1 MSANYLLLSFALR
14 YPLLVILTITL
25 GFSGAVFN
33 GISTTLIVPLI
44 LGFLGQNNISV
55 TGMPPLI
62 KNLFNFL
69 SIVSPEQELLSLT
82 IVVIAGI
89 ILKNLCG
96 YINVLVSSRLSQLLV
111 NGMRKDGLRLLL
123 DVDLDFYTKSK
134 VGDIINQISNE
145 VGRAAGAVR
154 TVINIFTIAVTILVF
169 VAILLSISWQLTI
182 VSTCLLILVT
192 LLNQTFI
199 RKARNFGKILSD
211 KSARY
216 STALLEILIGIRL
229 IKGVANE
236 DHEFQRLSTLIEDR
250 EVAEFRSQSYFA
262 AIAPINEI
270 SGILAILG
278 IVTIGRVFF
287 VNQLDSLSTL
297 LLTYLFILFRLLPF
311 VGQLNSSRSGLANAI
326 PSAEII
332 ANFLSRENKPIMI
345 NGSHPYQKIQEGI
358 RFRDLTFAYPNHDNL
373 VLDHINLWI
382 PKGTTLALV
391 GASGAGKSTLADL
404 IPRFYD
410 PLSGAITLD
419 GKDLREYDLRSL
431 RRDLGIV
438 SQDTFLFND
447 SVHNNIAYSR
457 EQATNHEVI
466 EAAKRANA
474 YEFIIQLPDG
484 FDTQVGDRGVMLSG
498 GQRQRLAIARA
509 LLRDPDI
516 LILDEATSALD
527 TVSERLVQQA
537 LEELCR
543 NRTTI
548 VIAHRLSTI
557 QKADQIAVMDKG
569 RVVEV
574 GNHEELLRLG
584 GYYTQLYAMQFDQD
598 AQAVIKTAVNDALE
612 KISYEIRSRLTP
624 MIGFLRLVV
633 DDLIDSPA
641 EREELIEE
649 SYDSALR
656 ILKTLEYLQASAN
669 KTSSDKPDKQ
679 EILKDISKDISKNIS
694 KDIRVDNTNQ
704 LYLQA
709 TLESDRQED
718 SAADNSTPPHRQETL
733 ENNPPVATVYSEP
746 VELLSD
752 HTSDPFGSAQGKSLN
767 DRTSA
772 PLSDHTSERLSD
784 HLESSS

>member
-25 GFSGAVFN
+25 GFSGAIFN
-33 GISTTLIVPLI
+33 GLSTTLIVPLI
-44 LGFLGQNNISV
+44 LGFLGQNKTISV
-55 TGMPPLI
+55 SGMPPFI
-62 KNLFNFL
+62 KNLFNLL
-69 SIVSPEQELLSLT
+69 SIVSPEQQLLSLT

-89 ILKNLCG
+89 ILKNLSG
-96 YINVLVSSRLSQLLV
+96 YINILVSSRLSQLLV

-123 DVDLDFYTKSK
+123 DVDLDFHTKSK

-154 TVINIFTIAVTILVF
+154 TVINIFTIVVTILVF

-182 VSTCLLILVT
+182 VSTCLLMLVT

-216 STALLEILIGIRL
+216 STALLEILLGIRL
-229 IKGVANE
+229 IKGVANK

-250 EVAEFRSQSYFA
+250 EVAEFRSQVYFA

-278 IVTIGRVFF
+278 IVTVGRVFF
-287 VNQLDSLSTL
+287 SNQLDSLSTL

-326 PSAEII
+326 PSAEIV
-332 ANFLSRENKPIMI
+332 ANFLSRENKPIMV
-345 NGSHPYQKIQEGI
+345 NGSYPYKKIKEGI
-358 RFRDLTFAYPNHDNL
+358 RFQSLTFAYPNHENL
-373 VLDHINLWI
+373 VLDQINLWV

-391 GASGAGKSTLADL
+391 GASGSGKSTLVDL

-419 GKDLREYDLRSL
+419 GKDLRDYDLRSL

-457 EQATNHEVI
+457 EQATHHEVI

-557 QKADQIAVMDKG
+557 QKADQIAVMDQG

-574 GNHEELLRLG
+574 GSHEELLRLG

-598 AQAVIKTAVNDALE
+598 ANAVIKTAVNDALE

-633 DDLIDSPA
+633 DDLADSPA
-641 EREELIEE
+641 EKDELIEE

-669 KTSSDKPDKQ
+669 KKGKQVLPQ
-679 EILKDISKDISKNIS
+679 EIPPDPIQPHSPETIENDPTSRTLPS
-694 KDIRVDNTNQ
+694 
-704 LYLQA
+704 LGEA
-709 TLESDRQED
+709 TPTASSGLHSDR
-718 SAADNSTPPHRQETL
+718 L
-733 ENNPPVATVYSEP
+733 ENS
-746 VELLSD
+746 
-752 HTSDPFGSAQGKSLN
+752 
-767 DRTSA
+767 
-772 PLSDHTSERLSD
+772 PLEK
-784 HLESSS
+784 ES

>member
-1 MSANYLLLSFALR
+1 M
-14 YPLLVILTITL
+14 
-25 GFSGAVFN
+25 
-33 GISTTLIVPLI
+33 
-44 LGFLGQNNISV
+44 
-55 TGMPPLI
+55 
-62 KNLFNFL
+62 
-69 SIVSPEQELLSLT
+69 
-82 IVVIAGI
+82 
-89 ILKNLCG
+89 
-96 YINVLVSSRLSQLLV
+96 
-111 NGMRKDGLRLLL
+111 
-123 DVDLDFYTKSK
+123 
-134 VGDIINQISNE
+134 
-145 VGRAAGAVR
+145 
-154 TVINIFTIAVTILVF
+154 
-169 VAILLSISWQLTI
+169 
-182 VSTCLLILVT
+182 LVT

-216 STALLEILIGIRL
+216 STALLEILLGIRL

-236 DHEFQRLSTLIEDR
+236 DYEFQRLSTLIEDR
-250 EVAEFRSQSYFA
+250 EVAEFRSQVYFA

-278 IVTIGRVFF
+278 IVTVGRVFF
-287 VNQLDSLSTL
+287 SNQLDSLSTL

-326 PSAEII
+326 PSAEIV
-332 ANFLSRENKPIMI
+332 ANFLSRENKPIMV
-345 NGSHPYQKIQEGI
+345 NGSYPYEKIKEGI
-358 RFRDLTFAYPNHDNL
+358 RFQALTFAYPNHENL
-373 VLDHINLWI
+373 VLDQINLWI

-391 GASGAGKSTLADL
+391 GASGSGKSTLVDL

-419 GKDLREYDLRSL
+419 GKDLRDYDLRSL
-431 RRDLGIV
+431 HRDLGIV

-557 QKADQIAVMDKG
+557 QKADQIAVMDQG

-574 GNHEELLRLG
+574 GSHEELLRLG
-584 GYYTQLYAMQFDQD
+584 GYYTQIYAMQFDQD
-598 AQAVIKTAVNDALE
+598 ATAVIKTAVNDALE

-633 DDLIDSPA
+633 DDLVDSPA
-641 EREELIEE
+641 EKDELIEE

-669 KTSSDKPDKQ
+669 KQGKQVLPQ
-679 EILKDISKDISKNIS
+679 EISPDLIQPHSPETIENEI
-694 KDIRVDNTNQ
+694 IEN
-704 LYLQA
+704 
-709 TLESDRQED
+709 D
-718 SAADNSTPPHRQETL
+718 STSTTF
-733 ENNPPVATVYSEP
+733 YSEP

-752 HTSDPFGSAQGKSLN
+752 HI
-767 DRTSA
+767 
-772 PLSDHTSERLSD
+772 
-784 HLESSS
+784 ESSSLEKES

>member
-1 MSANYLLLSFALR
+1 MSANYLLLRFALR

-25 GFSGAVFN
+25 GFSGAIFN
-33 GISTTLIVPLI
+33 GLSTTLIVPLI
-44 LGFLGQNNISV
+44 LGFLGQNDLVSV
-55 TGMPPLI
+55 SGMPPLI
-62 KNLFNFL
+62 RNLFNFL
-69 SIVSPEQELLSLT
+69 SIVSPEKQLLSLT

-96 YINVLVSSRLSQLLV
+96 YINILVSSRLSQLLV

-182 VSTCLLILVT
+182 VSTCLLMLVT

-278 IVTIGRVFF
+278 IVTVGRVFF
-287 VNQLDSLSTL
+287 SNQLDSLSTL

-332 ANFLSRENKPIMI
+332 ANFLNRENKPIMI
-345 NGSHPYQKIQEGI
+345 NGSYPYEKIKEGI
-358 RFRDLTFAYPNHDNL
+358 RFQDLSFAYPNHDNL
-373 VLDHINLWI
+373 VLDQINLWI

-410 PLSGAITLD
+410 PLSGIITLD
-419 GKDLREYDLRSL
+419 GRDLREYDLQSL
-431 RRDLGIV
+431 RRELGIV

-457 EQATNHEVI
+457 EQATHHEVI

-557 QKADQIAVMDKG
+557 QKADQIAVMDQGK
-569 RVVEV
+569 VVEV

-598 AQAVIKTAVNDALE
+598 ANAVIKTAVNDALE

-633 DDLIDSPA
+633 DDLVDSPA

-669 KTSSDKPDKQ
+669 KQGKQHLPQ
-679 EILKDISKDISKNIS
+679 EISPNLL
-694 KDIRVDNTNQ
+694 Q
-704 LYLQA
+704 PPLQA
-709 TLESDRQED
+709 TI
-718 SAADNSTPPHRQETL
+718 
-733 ENNPPVATVYSEP
+733 ENEATSPTFYSEP
-746 VELLSD
+746 IELPPSLQEATPTTASL
-752 HTSDPFGSAQGKSLN
+752 GS
-767 DRTSA
+767 
-772 PLSDHTSERLSD
+772 HSD
-784 HLESSS
+784 HLENPPLEKET

>member
-1 MSANYLLLSFALR
+1 MSANYLLLRFALR

-25 GFSGAVFN
+25 GFSGAIFN
-33 GISTTLIVPLI
+33 GLSTTLIVPLI
-44 LGFLGQNNISV
+44 LGFLGQNDLVSV
-55 TGMPPLI
+55 SGMPPLI
-62 KNLFNFL
+62 RNLFNFL
-69 SIVSPEQELLSLT
+69 SIVSPEKQLLSLT

-96 YINVLVSSRLSQLLV
+96 YINILVSSRLSQLLV

-182 VSTCLLILVT
+182 VSTCLLMLVT

-278 IVTIGRVFF
+278 IVTVGRVFF
-287 VNQLDSLSTL
+287 SNQLDSLSTL

-332 ANFLSRENKPIMI
+332 ANFLSRGNKPIMI
-345 NGSHPYQKIQEGI
+345 NGSYPYEKIKEGI
-358 RFRDLTFAYPNHDNL
+358 RFQDLSFAYPNHDNL
-373 VLDHINLWI
+373 VLDQINLWI

-410 PLSGAITLD
+410 PLSGIITLD
-419 GKDLREYDLRSL
+419 GRDLREYDLQSL
-431 RRDLGIV
+431 RRELGIV

-457 EQATNHEVI
+457 EQATHHEVI

-557 QKADQIAVMDKG
+557 QKADQIAVMDQGK
-569 RVVEV
+569 VVEV

-598 AQAVIKTAVNDALE
+598 ANAVIKTAVNDALE

-633 DDLIDSPA
+633 DDLVDSPA

-669 KTSSDKPDKQ
+669 KQGKQ
-679 EILKDISKDISKNIS
+679 HLP
-694 KDIRVDNTNQ
+694 
-704 LYLQA
+704 
-709 TLESDRQED
+709 TLW
-718 SAADNSTPPHRQETL
+718 L
-733 ENNPPVATVYSEP
+733 FLL
-746 VELLSD
+746 LLS
-752 HTSDPFGSAQGKSLN
+752 
-767 DRTSA
+767 
-772 PLSDHTSERLSD
+772 
-784 HLESSS
+784 